1 MTLFSSLDVFV
12 LFRVMAHWF
21 GRLPLPCCR
30 VIGIFTQELVLSF
43 QVSVDSS
50 NYNMTAIVLVAF
62 PVFRTKSWVKL
73 FENFIQGLRFILSK
87 PFLERLPDFSP
98 VVFPL
103 LGVIVFSIIP
113 QTLN

>member
-1 MTLFSSLDVFV
+1 MFLFC
-12 LFRVMAHWF
+12 VMAHWF

-62 PVFRTKSWVKL
+62 PVFRT
-73 FENFIQGLRFILSK
+73 
-87 PFLERLPDFSP
+87 FLEIQATSLRL
-98 VVFPL
+98 
-103 LGVIVFSIIP
+103 GY
-113 QTLN
+113 